1 MSNIALTKTSN
12 PSDIERYFRGILE
25 LDKQNKEFSVN
36 LDDVWQLCYAEK
48 GKAVR
53 ALKANFIENVDF
65 IVIRNNA
72 DNSFLND
79 AEQDS
84 DNSLAQNGKQDWGG
98 NNKISYYLTSACLEY
113 FVARKVRLVF
123 EVYRR
128 VFHKVAS
135 GEMTEIEKTQQKIIY
150 ANWVVGFLNLNEAS
164 KLRIA
169 QEIGKDTGM
178 AGLLPQGIN
187 AGTEAPTLHA
197 AKDLLK
203 ENNIP
208 FTPIAFN
215 RILMAKGVIHEATR
229 PSRDKNKP
237 WKWKV
242 LNKGFECFGQNIQ
255 DPNFQSQTQIKWYDN
270 RFRDLLEF
278 VGIAI
283 PQSLG
288 F

>member
-1 MSNIALTKTSN
+1 MYLDFENKKNMNSMILTKTSN

-25 LDKQNKEFSVN
+25 LDMQNKEFSVN

-53 ALKANFIENVDF
+53 ALKSNFIENVDF
-65 IVIRNNA
+65 IVI
-72 DNSFLND
+72 
-79 AEQDS
+79 
-84 DNSLAQNGKQDWGG
+84 AQNGKNPDGG
-98 NNKISYYLTSACLEY
+98 RPTDDYYLTSACLEY
-113 FVARKVRLVF
+113 FVARKVRPVF

-187 AGTEAPTLHA
+187 AGTESPTLHA

-208 FTPIAFN
+208 LTSVAFN
-215 RILMAKGVIHEATR
+215 RILMKKGVIHEATR
-229 PSRDKNKP
+229 PSRDKNKS

-242 LNKGFECFGQNIQ
+242 LNKGFEGFGQNIQ

-270 RFRDLLEF
+270 RFRALLSY
-278 VGIAI
+278 VGIEV